1 MEQNNNNT
9 FKFEYGSNEESPS
22 QRYEREYKEKRKK
35 DMSLG
40 RILTENDYVE
50 IKNIIIENF
59 AKRGENEKITDEKFI
74 KSELSIVI
82 KHVKNKHSHHMDSKY
97 SHENYAKIKRIVGN
111 KTC

>member
-1 MEQNNNNT
+1 MKNHLLKDMSANI
-9 FKFEYGSNEESPS
+9 K
-22 QRYEREYKEKRKK
+22 KK

-59 AKRGENEKITDEKFI
+59 AKRGENEKITDENFI
-74 KSELSIVI
+74 KFELSIVI

-97 SHENYAKIKRIVGN
+97 SHENYAKIKRLVGN
-111 KTC
+111 KTCLFFYFLI